1 MTAFG
6 GGTMVGVLTG
16 DEDCMAKDER
26 EGASGSRMLGVGLEM
41 AVSVGLGM
49 AVGWWLDG
57 KFGWGRLAT
66 VTGSVVG
73 LAGGMYLLIKQA
85 LEMNKDR

>member
-1 MTAFG
+1 
-6 GGTMVGVLTG
+6 
-16 DEDCMAKDER
+16 
-26 EGASGSRMLGVGLEM
+26 LEM
-41 AVSVGLGM
+41 AVAVGLGM